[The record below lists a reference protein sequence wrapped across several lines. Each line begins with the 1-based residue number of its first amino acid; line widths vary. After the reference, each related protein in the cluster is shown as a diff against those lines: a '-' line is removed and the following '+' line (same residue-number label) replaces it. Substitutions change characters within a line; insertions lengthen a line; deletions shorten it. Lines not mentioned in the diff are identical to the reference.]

1 VGSEN
6 VAGAGEFFELPG
18 IDVAAGLATCQN
30 NHKLYRKLLLKFSQ
44 SAADFVAD
52 FRRVLADNDLQTAL
66 RNAHT
71 LKGVAGNIGATGVQ
85 SAAWALESACQEAAP
100 AARIDALLET
110 VDVTLG
116 LVLEGL
122 QVLQHNEN
130 QADSATAAT
139 LDLEKF
145 KLLLDELQVLL
156 EDDDTGA
163 TEVIEELE
171 ELAGITVYM
180 GILRRLAKA
189 IAAYDF
195 ELALEELDELKR
207 GL

>member
-1 VGSEN
+1 M
-6 VAGAGEFFELPG
+6 
-18 IDVAAGLATCQN
+18 
-30 NHKLYRKLLLKFSQ
+30 
-44 SAADFVAD
+44 
-52 FRRVLADNDLQTAL
+52 
-66 RNAHT
+66 
-71 LKGVAGNIGATGVQ
+71 
-85 SAAWALESACQEAAP
+85 
-100 AARIDALLET
+100 
-110 VDVTLG
+110 
-116 LVLEGL
+116 LEGL
-122 QVLQHNEN
+122 QVLQQNEN
-130 QADSATAAT
+130 QADSATATT
-139 LDLEKF
+139 LDLERF